1 MKRITRRPWTEEE
14 EEYVRTNAHR
24 FTSEYMGLRLN
35 RTGGAVRSK
44 AQELGVKLSHW
55 PDEDLQFLRENAWRM
70 TAKQIA
76 AARGKDESQVVSK
89 AKYEGIRFGP
99 KRRNFTAQQG

>member
-1 MKRITRRPWTEEE
+1 MKRITRRPWTDEEK
-14 EEYVRTNAHR
+14 EYLRINAQR

-35 RTGGAVRSK
+35 RTAVAVRSK
-44 AQELGVKLSHW
+44 AREMGISIGRW
-55 PDEDLQFLRENAWRM
+55 SDEDLQFLRGNAANM

-76 AARGKDESQVVSK
+76 AARGKEESQVVSK

-99 KRRNFTAQQG
+99 KRRNFTALQG